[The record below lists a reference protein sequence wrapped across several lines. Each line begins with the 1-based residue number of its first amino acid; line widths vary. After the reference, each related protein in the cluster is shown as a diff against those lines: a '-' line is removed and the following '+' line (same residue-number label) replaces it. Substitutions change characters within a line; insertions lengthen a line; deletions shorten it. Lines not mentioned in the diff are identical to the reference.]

1 MIDGIFYGM
10 ILNMYINIHEIGILH
25 NTYLWDYIAVHLNVI
40 MLQVQSLWMFL
51 ESHVLND
58 VKLFIPL
65 S

>member
-1 MIDGIFYGM
+1 MKLVYCT
-10 ILNMYINIHEIGILH
+10 
-25 NTYLWDYIAVHLNVI
+25 NTYLWDCIAVHLNVI

-51 ESHVLND
+51 KSHVLND

>member
-10 ILNMYINIHEIGILH
+10 ILNMYINIHEIDILH
-25 NTYLWDYIAVHLNVI
+25 NIYLWDCIAVHLNVI

-65 S
+65 C

>member
-1 MIDGIFYGM
+1 M

-25 NTYLWDYIAVHLNVI
+25 NTYLWDCIAVHLNVI